1 MVTHTQ
7 GSLNLLLISCVLS
20 ASISLPALAAGDGE
34 IVIER
39 AVRGHMYGRT
49 AGSDPS
55 PTTTNANPSA
65 QILRASSTELNDND
79 IAGIASGTGI
89 TRTVLPGGNLPGF
102 DNNGAGIGL
111 GAGSAASHSGGGN
124 SISNTIN
131 GALSSGLAPLSSV
144 GSMVGGR

>member
-1 MVTHTQ
+1 M
-7 GSLNLLLISCVLS
+7 
-20 ASISLPALAAGDGE
+20 
-34 IVIER
+34 IER

-49 AGSDPS
+49 SGSDPS
-55 PTTTNANPSA
+55 PVTASTNPSA
-65 QILRASSTELNDND
+65 LILRASSTELNDND

-111 GAGSAASHSGGGN
+111 GAGSAASHSGG
-124 SISNTIN
+124 SSLSSTIN
-131 GALSSGLAPLSSV
+131 GALSSGLAPLNSV

>member
-7 GSLNLLLISCVLS
+7 GPLGLLLISCVLS
-20 ASISLPALAAGDGE
+20 TSVSLPVLAEGNGV

-55 PTTTNANPSA
+55 PTTANANPSA
-65 QILRASSTELNDND
+65 QIYQAFNNTELNDSD
-79 IAGIASGTGI
+79 IAEIASGSSI
-89 TRTVLPGGNLPGF
+89 TRTVMPGGNLPGL
-102 DNNGAGIGL
+102 DNNGSGIGL
-111 GAGSAASHSGGGN
+111 GAGAAASHVGGS
-124 SISNTIN
+124 SISGTVNDAVSRSLQPLNTI
-131 GALSSGLAPLSSV
+131 